1 VTSNPNGLVPPAGPL
16 IFLMAGESSGDAIG
30 ARLMSALERE
40 TNGGVR
46 FAGIGGE
53 RMTAEGLTSDFPLE
67 ELSVMGL
74 AEVLPRAPRIL
85 RRIRETTA
93 RIEALR
99 PAAVVSIDASGF
111 CGRVEKRLK
120 RRGAGMP
127 LIRYV
132 APMVWAWRPWKAKE
146 AARFLDHIMTLLPFE
161 PPYFEKEG
169 LPATFV
175 GHPVIEEG
183 AEKGDGARFRAR
195 HGIPAGAPLL
205 ALLPGSRRGEV
216 ARLLPRFAET
226 VERLKS
232 EWPDLHIV
240 IATVGT
246 VAEKVAQ
253 RTSSWPVPVVIVRSA
268 NEKYDA
274 FAAADAALAAS
285 GTISLELA
293 LARCPMVIAY
303 RINFITA
310 AIVRVLLMRVRY
322 ATLVNIMLNRPV
334 IPEYLQFACRPERLT
349 DAVGRLLRDP
359 DARRAQIEA
368 VAPALHA
375 LGMDGAPP
383 SVRAARTVLKV
394 IAEKTNRASMA

>member
-1 VTSNPNGLVPPAGPL
+1 VP
-16 IFLMAGESSGDAIG
+16 
-30 ARLMSALERE
+30 
-40 TNGGVR
+40 
-46 FAGIGGE
+46 
-53 RMTAEGLTSDFPLE
+53 
-67 ELSVMGL
+67 
-74 AEVLPRAPRIL
+74 
-85 RRIRETTA
+85 
-93 RIEALR
+93 
-99 PAAVVSIDASGF
+99 
-111 CGRVEKRLK
+111 
-120 RRGAGMP
+120 
-127 LIRYV
+127 
-132 APMVWAWRPWKAKE
+132 
-146 AARFLDHIMTLLPFE
+146 
-161 PPYFEKEG
+161 
-169 LPATFV
+169 
-175 GHPVIEEG
+175 
-183 AEKGDGARFRAR
+183 
-195 HGIPAGAPLL
+195 
-205 ALLPGSRRGEV
+205 
-216 ARLLPRFAET
+216 RLLPRFAET